1 MTRSTSL
8 SRRSSTLLRPQRRP
22 RLIRTIVLGVAFA
35 TVSVGTTVGAVG
47 QSRFAEV
54 LPAFATA
61 TDWDLV
67 ALLALGALGFVIAAT
82 VDSDLGT
89 VGFVTVGAFAIL
101 GAVADGAF
109 LPAVG
114 ATLVGSGV
122 AAASQLPSVTSL
134 RSVTAWGITGA
145 LLIGTGVSIVGA
157 LGVEP
162 TTLRTLGGVLLFVGL
177 ATLPLWI
184 GVGGI
189 DAALGIFVGAFLV
202 GIGTGAPAVMG
213 AVLLG
218 GLGVVG
224 VPLLLVAVGVAGAV
238 ATMSGALRQG
248 RPVTAVGS
256 GLVLAAGIP
265 VSLPAVT
272 AVALG
277 AATIAVREG
286 ER

>member
-1 MTRSTSL
+1 MAL
-8 SRRSSTLLRPQRRP
+8 
-22 RLIRTIVLGVAFA
+22 LGVAFA
-35 TVSVGTTVGAVG
+35 TVAVGTTVGTLG
-47 QSRFAEV
+47 QSRFSEV

-61 TDWDLV
+61 VDWGAL
-67 ALLALGALGFVIAAT
+67 ALLTLGAVGFVIAAT

-89 VGFVTVGAFAIL
+89 VGLVTVGAFAIL

-114 ATLVGSGV
+114 ATLAGGGV
-122 AAASQLPSVTSL
+122 AAVSQLPTTGSL
-134 RSVTAWGITGA
+134 RSVVAWGVTGA
-145 LLIGTGVSIVGA
+145 LLLGTGVSIVGA

-162 TTLRTLGGVLLFVGL
+162 ATLRTFGGLLLFVGL
-177 ATLPLWI
+177 AALPLWI
-184 GVGGI
+184 GADGL
-189 DAALGIFVGAFLV
+189 DAALGIFVAAFVV

-213 AVLLG
+213 AILLG

-238 ATMSGALRQG
+238 AAISGAFRQR
-248 RPVTAVGS
+248 RPVTAVGG
-256 GLVLAAGIP
+256 GLVLAAGVP

-272 AVALG
+272 AVAVG

>member
-1 MTRSTSL
+1 M
-8 SRRSSTLLRPQRRP
+8 
-22 RLIRTIVLGVAFA
+22 LGVAFV
-35 TVSVGTTVGAVG
+35 TVAVLTTVGTLG

-61 TDWDLV
+61 VDWGVL
-67 ALLALGALGFVIAAT
+67 ALLTLGAVGFVIAAT

-101 GAVADGAF
+101 GTVADGAF

-114 ATLVGSGV
+114 ATLVGSSV
-122 AAASQLPSVTSL
+122 AAASQLPIATSL
-134 RSVTAWGITGA
+134 RSVTAWGVTGA
-145 LLIGTGVSIVGA
+145 LLIGTGASIVGA

-162 TTLRTLGGVLLFVGL
+162 ATLRTMGGVLLFAGL
-177 ATLPLWI
+177 AALPLWV

-189 DAALGIFVGAFLV
+189 DAALGVFVGAFLV
-202 GIGTGAPAVMG
+202 GIGTGAPAIMG
-213 AVLLG
+213 AVLLS

-224 VPLLLVAVGVAGAV
+224 VPLVLVAVGVAGAV
-238 ATMSGALRQG
+238 AAISGALRQG
-248 RPVTAVGS
+248 RPVTAIGA
-256 GLVLAAGIP
+256 GLVLTAGVP

-272 AVALG
+272 AVAVG